1 MKTLQGMDYRNLVFL
16 NVFIVILNFLN
27 LIVQINQI
35 NYFQKLFKKAVKMII
50 SEFEQ
55 QHELEIKYKVAHEIT
70 TQMNLDIKNN
80 L

>member
-50 SEFEQ
+50 S
-55 QHELEIKYKVAHEIT
+55 
-70 TQMNLDIKNN
+70 
-80 L
+80 